1 MAFKK
6 TKRNRILWAVDLS
19 ENGDIQFLE
28 RTGSALQSWSNGSG
42 AVEIEP
48 VFILRPGQFSLPNA
62 AAPLNREAFVK
73 KQQALLSSMFRKSI
87 QVNILPLRVISL
99 KGVSQSAVSAL
110 LAHAKKSR
118 CSAIVLSTHA
128 RKGLPRFFL
137 GSFVETA
144 LLSSRIPLLVVN
156 PAYAPT
162 DSIRRIL
169 FATDLSKNSSAA
181 LGSVIAAA
189 KERKAGLIIL
199 HVSNFMRDN
208 VAASFG
214 PAAIYY
220 ENRRKDLEARKR
232 ILKKMAEKARKSG
245 IAAHGILLPESQD
258 IAGTIA
264 MVAKRQRAQV
274 IAMVSRCNPT
284 EAIFAGSV
292 TRNVIRAAREMVWT
306 VHIG

>member
-1 MAFKK
+1 LALKK

-19 ENGDIQFLE
+19 ANGDPRYLE
-28 RTGSALQSWSNGSG
+28 RTGAALQSWSNGSG

-48 VFILRPGQFSLPNA
+48 VFILQSGRFPLPNS
-62 AAPLNREAFVK
+62 AAPLDQEAIFK
-73 KQQALLSSMFRKSI
+73 KQQALLSSMLRNST
-87 QVNILPLRVISL
+87 QVKIIPLRIISPA
-99 KGVSQSAVSAL
+99 KGVSQSAVNAL
-110 LAHAKKSR
+110 LAYAKKSR

-189 KERKAGLIIL
+189 RERRASLIIL

-220 ENRRKDLEARKR
+220 ENRRKDIEARKGV
-232 ILKKMAEKARKSG
+232 LKKMAEKARKSG

-258 IAGTIA
+258 MAGTIA

-274 IAMVSRCNPT
+274 RFI
-284 EAIFAGSV
+284 
-292 TRNVIRAAREMVWT
+292 T
-306 VHIG
+306 VDGGMLCVK